1 MFRGFYNLTSGIV
14 CQNRNLNVIGNNMV
28 NISTPGYKS
37 DQFLTSTFQQEL
49 LLRTGNKDKSNPT
62 GIGDA
67 SMIRAA
73 SDVATNFE
81 QGALEPSGGNLDFA
95 INGEGFFVI
104 QAEDGTNVY
113 TRDGAFSVDDQ
124 GYLSLSSVG
133 RVMGENGPIQLPSD
147 KISVDAQGRIYQVI
161 ESTGGEEDTEAE
173 EEQLTELGKI
183 MIVEFADNNQL
194 LKTEGGS
201 FTSAAQGTAIEN
213 PNIMW
218 QYLERSNVDAVEEMT
233 SMMTSQRALQSTS
246 QMLKMYD
253 QLMGRICNDIGKL

>member
-62 GIGDA
+62 AIGDA
-67 SMIRAA
+67 SMIRAGRE
-73 SDVATNFE
+73 VATSFV
-81 QGALEPSGGNLDFA
+81 QGALEPSGGDLDFA
-95 INGEGFFVI
+95 IDGEGFFVV
-104 QAEDGTNVY
+104 QTEDGGNVY
-113 TRDGAFSVDDQ
+113 TRDGAFSIDDQ
-124 GYLSLSSVG
+124 GFLSLSSVG

-147 KISVDAQGRIYQVI
+147 NISVDAQGRIYQITEV
-161 ESTGGEEDTEAE
+161 TGGEEEGDNQEAE
-173 EEQLTELGKI
+173 LTELGKL
-183 MIVEFADNNQL
+183 MIVEFTDNNQL

-201 FTSAAQGTAIEN
+201 FTSAAAGAAIEN

-218 QYLERSNVDAVEEMT
+218 KYLERSNVDAVQEMT
-233 SMMTSQRALQSTS
+233 NMMSSQRALQSTS

-253 QLMGRICNDIGKL
+253 QMMGRICNDVGKL